1 MYIVIVMMTQMH
13 ATFSSFYLLMWCC
26 GMSVRCTSDLCVLF
40 CFSFDLGLPLEH
52 NTQHWIFWMEAAW
65 KWWWS
70 AVMPFCARRPEPHR
84 YWYLRSY
91 VEMGD
96 QTAFTERL
104 LFSVIHDA
112 SRLTFRIVVRVAT
125 GYQMLHGYPPHK
137 YSDIGGGVG
146 PSNFVSPL
154 RGRRRGFCVDV
165 TVWRC
170 RGDEWLIIIFIH
182 YHYHHIRFSTLW

>member
-1 MYIVIVMMTQMH
+1 
-13 ATFSSFYLLMWCC
+13 
-26 GMSVRCTSDLCVLF
+26 
-40 CFSFDLGLPLEH
+40 
-52 NTQHWIFWMEAAW
+52 
-65 KWWWS
+65 
-70 AVMPFCARRPEPHR
+70 
-84 YWYLRSY
+84 
-91 VEMGD
+91 MGD

-104 LFSVIHDA
+104 LFSVINDA
-112 SRLTFRIVVRVAT
+112 SRRTFRIVVRVAT

-137 YSDIGGGVG
+137 YSNIGGGVG

-182 YHYHHIRFSTLW
+182 YHYHHIRLCTQLHAVQCFRAGFGAFEYCLLLFLFNHLTNPHAVPTGRRRIMNGGGGLLGRLSIGGGDKQ